1 MDQGLL
7 GCGSPLFAFAGGG
20 SGGHL
25 YPALAVCDAIRSR
38 LPDARFVF
46 FATNRPV
53 DRKILE
59 AHGKDFVAQE
69 LPAFS
74 MMPWRWPGVM
84 TAVRRAGQLCRERFD
99 EDPPALVLGSGGLAC
114 LPPVREAQRRGVPT
128 AILNPD
134 AIPGRANR
142 FLAGSVSV
150 VLVQWEETLVHL
162 PGRASGEVTG
172 CPIRPEFNGT
182 DRLRGL
188 ERFQLNP
195 ERRTL
200 LITGASQGARTVNTA
215 AMANKDTIGAVPG
228 WQVLHLTGEADYD
241 MVRAGYKDATFPV
254 KVLSYTEFMADA
266 IAAAD
271 LVVSRAGASTLA
283 EITAVGRASI
293 LMPYPFH
300 RDQHQMSNAR
310 CLVRQSAARL
320 VRDQVEAEPNA
331 AALGD
336 ALRALMS
343 DDPLRESMAAAS
355 RRMGRGNAAHAI
367 AQRLL
372 DLASRRVS
380 GTPST
385 ETVEAAC

>member
-1 MDQGLL
+1 MDQGPLDH
-7 GCGSPLFAFAGGG
+7 GSPLFAFAGGG

-25 YPALAVCDAIRSR
+25 YPALSVCDAIRSR
-38 LPDARFVF
+38 LPGARFVF
-46 FATNRPV
+46 YATKRPV

-74 MMPWRWPGVM
+74 MLPWRWPGVM
-84 TAVRRAGQLCRERFD
+84 AAVRRATSLCREQFD

-114 LPPVREAQRRGVPT
+114 LPPIREAQRRGIPT
-128 AILNPD
+128 ALLNPD

-142 FLAGSVSV
+142 FLAGSVDA

-162 PGRASGEVTG
+162 PRRASGEVMG
-172 CPIRPEFNGT
+172 CPIRPEFNGA
-182 DRLRGL
+182 DRRGGL
-188 ERFQLNP
+188 ERFQLDP

-200 LITGASQGARTVNTA
+200 LITGASQGARTVNA
-215 AMANKDTIGAVPG
+215 AAIASKDVIGAVPG
-228 WQVLHLTGEADYD
+228 WQVFHLTGDADFD
-241 MVRAGYKDATFPV
+241 LVRAGYEGSTFPV
-254 KVLSYTEFMADA
+254 KVLAYTEHMADA
-266 IAAAD
+266 IAASD

-293 LMPYPFH
+293 LMPYPYH

-320 VRDQVEAEPNA
+320 VRDQIEPEPNA
-331 AALGD
+331 AALAE
-336 ALRALMS
+336 ALGALMS
-343 DDPLRESMAAAS
+343 DDNLRESMASSS
-355 RRMGRGNAAHAI
+355 RRIGRGSAAHAI

-372 DLASRRVS
+372 DLAARRGARAPLS
-380 GTPST
+380 